1 MSFISTLYIL
11 IECTMYGEITYNF
24 KNLNTI
30 LDTYSNCKIIHMI
43 QSRCL
48 FEEHTSDT
56 YMKSRNSSNFNYL
69 R

>member
-1 MSFISTLYIL
+1 
-11 IECTMYGEITYNF
+11 MYGKITYNF

-30 LDTYSNCKIIHMI
+30 LDAYSNCKIIHMI